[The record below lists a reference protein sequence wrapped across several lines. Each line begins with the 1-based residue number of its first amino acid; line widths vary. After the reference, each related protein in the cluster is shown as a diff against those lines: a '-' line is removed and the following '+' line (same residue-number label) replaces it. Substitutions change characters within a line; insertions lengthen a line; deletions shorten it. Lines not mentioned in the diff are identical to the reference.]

1 MATPVDPASTFSSK
15 LTPDVFSGEQAAW
28 SDWAFVFRAFAR
40 RYGDRYLEWMNAAVA
55 FEGQLLNEDY
65 TNDCLEFS
73 MRIYADLA
81 LLCRGPALR
90 IVKSCQQGN
99 GLECWRELHVRYEG
113 KGVLR
118 AKGLLNHVL
127 YYQWEGKDWLDRY
140 LAWKELVTEYETTLP
155 AGHSLPLPVKLA
167 VLIEG
172 TRTAT
177 AGLRE
182 QLIMR
187 TDRWRMWSEV
197 DDFISG
203 FHQHQVAY
211 TPARH
216 YGQAQP
222 GGGRSRGA
230 ASSGQAPMEIDAYS
244 KGNKG
249 NKGDKGNGKGGKD
262 PYKGGQ
268 GKGHGQYHNDGGRGY
283 GGSFKGYG
291 TDFKGGGKRPG
302 GKRISRS

>member
-1 MATPVDPASTFSSK
+1 MATQVDPASTFSSK

-55 FEGQLLNEDY
+55 FEGQMLNEEY

-140 LAWKELVTEYETTLP
+140 LAWKELVTEYETTVP
-155 AGHSLPLPVKLA
+155 AGQPSTSGKVSGANRRYSHSY
-167 VLIEG
+167 G
-172 TRTAT
+172 RSSRTAHHED
-177 AGLRE
+177 GSLE
-182 QLIMR
+182 
-187 TDRWRMWSEV
+187 DV
-197 DDFISG
+197 
-203 FHQHQVAY
+203 V
-211 TPARH
+211 
-216 YGQAQP
+216 
-222 GGGRSRGA
+222 RSR
-230 ASSGQAPMEIDAYS
+230 
-244 KGNKG
+244 
-249 NKGDKGNGKGGKD
+249 
-262 PYKGGQ
+262 
-268 GKGHGQYHNDGGRGY
+268 
-283 GGSFKGYG
+283 
-291 TDFKGGGKRPG
+291 
-302 GKRISRS
+302 